1 MDIYQALFMFAAV
14 IGGSFL
20 IYKLKQKYGGK

>member
-1 MDIYQALFMFAAV
+1 MDIYQALYMFAVV

-20 IYKLKQKYGGK
+20 LWKLKQKYGK